1 MSYLPGKKIKLS
13 REEEFDK
20 GSTQGGENF
29 RGNNKLVVT
38 KKLKGI
44 EAGLKYLAPVS
55 VVDANEEWPKPV
67 MSPVNTR
74 VNEEF
79 KGGRTR
85 EMGNVCSDYYKF
97 NTNSHFVWT
106 NRLVVGKDVEIENE
120 DCFLN
125 CDGNENIEGAN
136 YNNCNLK
143 SPHKSFQLKKLKDDF
158 GHGLFAKHLI
168 KKGSF
173 NHVLF
178 S

>member
-1 MSYLPGKKIKLS
+1 M
-13 REEEFDK
+13 
-20 GSTQGGENF
+20 
-29 RGNNKLVVT
+29 
-38 KKLKGI
+38 
-44 EAGLKYLAPVS
+44 
-55 VVDANEEWPKPV
+55 
-67 MSPVNTR
+67 
-74 VNEEF
+74 
-79 KGGRTR
+79 
-85 EMGNVCSDYYKF
+85 
-97 NTNSHFVWT
+97 
-106 NRLVVGKDVEIENE
+106 EIENE
-120 DCFLN
+120 DYFLN